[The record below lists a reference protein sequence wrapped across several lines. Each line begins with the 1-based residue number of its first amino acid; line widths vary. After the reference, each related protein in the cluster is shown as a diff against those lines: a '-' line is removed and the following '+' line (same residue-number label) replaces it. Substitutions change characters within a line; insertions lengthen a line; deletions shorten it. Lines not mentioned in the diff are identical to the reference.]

1 MTKKE
6 LQKKVAKLVNLSF
19 KDGRML
25 EPQVIQ
31 SIKALKSL
39 PRYEAIRA
47 LSDYLKGIR
56 RKEREHTLYIE
67 TAVPF
72 SPAQVKKAKKLAEK
86 KAEITKVLVSI
97 NPTVLGGFKLKI
109 GDEIWDE
116 SILGKIQEVKEV
128 ISG

>member
-6 LQKKVAKLVNLSF
+6 LRKKVAKLVNGSF

-25 EPQVIQ
+25 EHQVTG
-31 SIKALKSL
+31 SIKALKFL
-39 PRYEAIRA
+39 PRHEAIHA
-47 LSDYLKGIR
+47 LLEYLKGIR
-56 RKEREHTLYIE
+56 RIEREHTLYIE
-67 TAVPF
+67 TVVPL
-72 SPAQVKKAKKLAEK
+72 SPAQIKKVKKLMEK

-97 NPTVLGGFKLKI
+97 NPEILGGFKLKV

-116 SILGKIQEVKEV
+116 SILGGINQVKEV